1 MMMTAAG
8 GAEYRGALHCL
19 RYILRAEGAAALLR
33 GAGVN
38 VLRGVVGGGLL
49 AGFERFQQMYIVFR
63 TGEH

>member
-8 GAEYRGALHCL
+8 GAEYRGSVHCL

-38 VLRGVVGGGLL
+38 ILRGMVGGGLL
-49 AGFERFQQMYIVFR
+49 AGFDRFRQMYIAIR
-63 TGEH
+63 TA

>member
-1 MMMTAAG
+1 MMTAAG

-19 RYILRAEGAAALLR
+19 RYILRVEGAAALLR

-38 VLRGVVGGGLL
+38 ILRSVGGGSLL
-49 AGFERFQQMYIVFR
+49 AGFDRFQQMYIAFR